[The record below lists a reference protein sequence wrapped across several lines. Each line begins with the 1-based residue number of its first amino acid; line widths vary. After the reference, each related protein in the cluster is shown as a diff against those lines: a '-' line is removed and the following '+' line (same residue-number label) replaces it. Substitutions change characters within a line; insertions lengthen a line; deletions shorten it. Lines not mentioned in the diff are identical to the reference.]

1 MAYGWAATPHK
12 RPKVVGGHPRA
23 RAQRHLGVARGHP
36 FIIFFFFLKQIYIF
50 LFIFL
55 LDFILFFIVMGMCQ
69 LFIECDVAD

>member
-36 FIIFFFFLKQIYIF
+36 FSIFFFFFKTNIYFFIYIF
-50 LFIFL
+50 IRFYFIFYRNGYVSA
-55 LDFILFFIVMGMCQ
+55 FY
-69 LFIECDVAD
+69 